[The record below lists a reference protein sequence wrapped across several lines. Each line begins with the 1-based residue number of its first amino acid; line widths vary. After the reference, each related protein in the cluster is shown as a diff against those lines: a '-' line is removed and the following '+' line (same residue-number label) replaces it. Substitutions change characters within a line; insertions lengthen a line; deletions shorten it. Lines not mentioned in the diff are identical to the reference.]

1 MWDESSYN
9 WHSGECVERQI
20 GVFIPYY
27 QHIRDACRFSKLLIP
42 PKCKTTFIIAGKVND
57 RSDRTIVCELQ
68 KKLYI
73 LTGMSREFFKGTEGF
88 IYIVTLTSIEE
99 PLHLPAAKFEFVA
112 QDFPML

>member
-1 MWDESSYN
+1 MELMEPINRFIFEIDGKVYSFRDWAMWDESSYN

-57 RSDRTIVCELQ
+57 RFSLKCLN
-68 KKLYI
+68 
-73 LTGMSREFFKGTEGF
+73 FGTTDMGYRKPF
-88 IYIVTLTSIEE
+88 IKISLVGAI
-99 PLHLPAAKFEFVA
+99 
-112 QDFPML
+112 